1 MKKILFMLGFMLGS
15 TAHAEV
21 FKCQLESGKT
31 AYQSKPCE
39 AAVKQ
44 EIIDIKK
51 PDPAKVAEAEAKLR
65 AWNENFAQREAA
77 KIEAQKALQAE
88 RDRQASV
95 EALQQSAEYQ
105 RRQAI
110 EAKRQAD
117 ALEQQSRQSIY
128 QPYPLYP
135 YPGRQQR
142 QPYEPY
148 RHDTKKKPFT
158 STQQTE
164 IRTDSVRKNNVR

>member
-1 MKKILFMLGFMLGS
+1 MLILGFLLSSG
-15 TAHAEV
+15 AHAEV

-31 AYQSKPCE
+31 AYQSTPCE
-39 AAVKQ
+39 SALKQ
-44 EIIDIKK
+44 DIIDIKK

-77 KIEAQKALQAE
+77 RIEAEKALQAE

-95 EALQQSAEYQ
+95 EALQKSAEYQ

-117 ALEQQSRQSIY
+117 ALEQQSRQPIY
-128 QPYPLYP
+128 QTYPLYP
-135 YPGRQQR
+135 YPA
-142 QPYEPY
+142 PYGTP
-148 RHDTKKKPFT
+148 RHDL
-158 STQQTE
+158 
-164 IRTDSVRKNNVR
+164 NNSPALGRPK

>member
-1 MKKILFMLGFMLGS
+1 MKRIMLILGFLLS
-15 TAHAEV
+15 SLAHAEV

-39 AAVKQ
+39 SAIKQ

-51 PDPAKVAEAEAKLR
+51 PDPAKVAEAEAKLK

-77 KIEAQKALQAE
+77 RIEAEKALQVE
-88 RDRQASV
+88 RNRQASV
-95 EALQQSAEYQ
+95 DALQKSAEYQ

-117 ALEQQSRQSIY
+117 ALEQQNRQPIY
-128 QPYPLYP
+128 QAYPLYP
-135 YPGRQQR
+135 YPGGYRSQA
-142 QPYEPY
+142 PYGPP
-148 RHDTKKKPFT
+148 RHDPKKSPAPAPGKLNQKPPL
-158 STQQTE
+158 
-164 IRTDSVRKNNVR
+164 